1 LSGILKDVVVALA
14 GKIRDGVYS
23 RLRPQLLHSIPFS
36 RCRDTTW
43 GTIRGYKRPEL
54 EFSIQDAFAWVMGT
68 TKKVPKVGLN
78 VVGQLFN
85 WNMISDEL
93 KFMVL
98 AGNVMYDLC
107 LVTHKI
113 NGRVLEVMKF
123 Y

>member
-1 LSGILKDVVVALA
+1 
-14 GKIRDGVYS
+14 
-23 RLRPQLLHSIPFS
+23 
-36 RCRDTTW
+36 
-43 GTIRGYKRPEL
+43 
-54 EFSIQDAFAWVMGT
+54 MGT

-107 LVTHKI
+107 LVTQNKRSSI
-113 NGRVLEVMKF
+113 GSYEILLGM
-123 Y
+123 

>member
-1 LSGILKDVVVALA
+1 
-14 GKIRDGVYS
+14 
-23 RLRPQLLHSIPFS
+23 
-36 RCRDTTW
+36 
-43 GTIRGYKRPEL
+43 
-54 EFSIQDAFAWVMGT
+54 MGT